1 MVFSVL
7 VTLMPIWASLVAQ
20 LVKNPPAMWETWFD
34 PRVGNIPWR
43 KKCNPP
49 QYSCLENSME
59 RDRLQSMEM
68 QRVRQDCGTNFHFHL
83 HAYLPGQAE
92 I

>member
-1 MVFSVL
+1 MIFSVL

-20 LVKNPPAMWETWFD
+20 LVKNPPAKWETWFN
-34 PRVGNIPWR
+34 PIVGKIPWR
-43 KKCNPP
+43 RKCNPP

-59 RDRLQSMEM
+59 WDRLQSMEM
-68 QRVRQDCGTNFHFHL
+68 QRVRHDCGTNFHFHL
-83 HAYLPGQAE
+83 YAYLPGQAE